1 MGCGIG
7 VVVRMGAGEVE
18 EGSRRRVSS
27 SNQGGKGE
35 RGGVGVGVG
44 DDGWVKLC
52 LTLLWP
58 HGL

>member
-1 MGCGIG
+1 MSLGCGIG

-44 DDGWVKLC
+44 GK
-52 LTLLWP
+52 
-58 HGL
+58 